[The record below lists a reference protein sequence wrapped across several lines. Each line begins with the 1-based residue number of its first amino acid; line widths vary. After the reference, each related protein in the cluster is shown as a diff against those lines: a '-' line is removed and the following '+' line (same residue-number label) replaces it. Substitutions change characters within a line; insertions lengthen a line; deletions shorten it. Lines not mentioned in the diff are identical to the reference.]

1 MPLDFYAVVVRH
13 CALSE
18 SQSVILDNLA
28 DFFECA
34 FLIPFE
40 VDHVEH
46 LIFFLYHTKRCVVRV
61 PGTLAH
67 HRRITRGA
75 APFGCAI
82 MKKTAISKRW

>member
-1 MPLDFYAVVVRH
+1 MTQQESLLQVQQEAEELRLLCLLIFYAVVAHR

-18 SQSVILDNLA
+18 NQSVVLGNLA

-46 LIFFLYHTKRCVVRV
+46 LTCVGRMSKGIIRESAQKVSIIF
-61 PGTLAH
+61 
-67 HRRITRGA
+67 
-75 APFGCAI
+75 
-82 MKKTAISKRW
+82 

>member
-13 CALSE
+13 CALSD

-46 LIFFLYHTKRCVVRV
+46 LTCVGRMSKGIIREPARKISLIF
-61 PGTLAH
+61 
-67 HRRITRGA
+67 
-75 APFGCAI
+75 
-82 MKKTAISKRW
+82 